1 MINNIN
7 LLVIDDNLEQC
18 KILKSIL
25 DKNGY
30 LTYTAS
36 NSKDALSLN
45 KKIKF
50 DLILID
56 LVIKGD
62 LNGVEIFRAMK
73 KNRPDIKAIF
83 ITGHG
88 PQEEL
93 DLILEAMKEGMIDE
107 ILRKP
112 IAPAD
117 LIRAIEK
124 NIGGKN
130 NGK

>member
-1 MINNIN
+1 MPDNIN
-7 LLVIDDNLEQC
+7 LLVIDDNVEQC
-18 KILKSIL
+18 KILKNIL

-30 LTYTAS
+30 FTQTAS
-36 NSKDALSLN
+36 RSKEALLLI
-45 KKIKF
+45 KKMQF

-73 KNRPDIKAIF
+73 KIRPDVKAIF

-117 LIRAIEK
+117 LIKAIEK
-124 NIGGKN
+124 NIGGKKN
-130 NGK
+130 EQ